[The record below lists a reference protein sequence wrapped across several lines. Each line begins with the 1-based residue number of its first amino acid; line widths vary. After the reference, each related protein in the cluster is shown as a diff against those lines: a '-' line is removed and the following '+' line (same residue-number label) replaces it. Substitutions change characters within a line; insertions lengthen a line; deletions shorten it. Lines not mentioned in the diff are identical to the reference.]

1 MTLLKFGTRLMLY
14 ALPDNV
20 LSCLKVLCHAA
31 LYNIQC
37 PHHFP
42 VLLSIY
48 TCFYKILYI
57 ICAIF
62 AMSPIYCIYMYL
74 FIALAI
80 PTSNFKF
87 HYLSTFCC
95 HSYPNLLIS
104 FLQIKGC
111 YWSLCRGYFLRFF
124 CRSCVAIEINGA

>member
-1 MTLLKFGTRLMLY
+1 MDTYLFIIKFYYIPGKAVTLLKFGTRLLLY

-48 TCFYKILYI
+48 TCFYKILYT
-57 ICAIF
+57 ICAIS
-62 AMSPIYCIYMYL
+62 AKSPIYCIY
-74 FIALAI
+74 IC
-80 PTSNFKF
+80 TS
-87 HYLSTFCC
+87 
-95 HSYPNLLIS
+95 LLLLP
-104 FLQIKGC
+104 FQLQILSFTIC
-111 YWSLCRGYFLRFF
+111 PHFVVTLILIY
-124 CRSCVAIEINGA
+124 